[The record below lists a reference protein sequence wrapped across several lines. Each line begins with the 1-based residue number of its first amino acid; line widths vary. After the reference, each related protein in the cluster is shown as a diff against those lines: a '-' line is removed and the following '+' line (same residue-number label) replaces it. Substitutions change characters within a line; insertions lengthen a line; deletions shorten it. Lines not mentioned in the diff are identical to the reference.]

1 MLVYFQNQC
10 KKWIQV
16 ISCCQYKGKWRNANW
31 FLKLGLKTCIHHQ
44 MTPLNSSKSWK
55 GITAA
60 AKTFYLWRSVM
71 HNHPSSFWGGRMLF
85 FYLKGQSNSSMTTT
99 FWLGGLVQWQQY
111 AFGWYCDEVLS
122 TILALSEFI
131 LDIYSFNFNAHFG
144 FQHSHLLE
152 LLFSLV
158 LLCEFLYA
166 SDMPKY
172 FMEMGSHPHDLCSTR
187 SFLISFNYGLSA
199 CLLLLALITLYF
211 VIHLH
216 AV

>member
-1 MLVYFQNQC
+1 MEKCKLIFKVRSKNLHPPPNDSFKFQQIL
-10 KKWIQV
+10 K
-16 ISCCQYKGKWRNANW
+16 RN
-31 FLKLGLKTCIHHQ
+31 
-44 MTPLNSSKSWK
+44 NSSSKNLLPLEVSHAQSPFFLLRGK
-55 GITAA
+55 NA
-60 AKTFYLWRSVM
+60 
-71 HNHPSSFWGGRMLF
+71 F

-166 SDMPKY
+166 IDMPKY
-172 FMEMGSHPHDLCSTR
+172 FMEMGSHLTI
-187 SFLISFNYGLSA
+187 FLMIFVQLGPSLF
-199 CLLLLALITLYF
+199 LLIMDYLLVYCYWR
-211 VIHLH
+211 
-216 AV
+216 

>member
-1 MLVYFQNQC
+1 MEKC
-10 KKWIQV
+10 KLIFKVRSKNLHPPPNDSFKFLQIL
-16 ISCCQYKGKWRNANW
+16 KRN
-31 FLKLGLKTCIHHQ
+31 
-44 MTPLNSSKSWK
+44 NSSSKNLLPLEVSHAQSPFFLLRGK
-55 GITAA
+55 NA
-60 AKTFYLWRSVM
+60 
-71 HNHPSSFWGGRMLF
+71 F

-166 SDMPKY
+166 IDMPKY
-172 FMEMGSHPHDLCSTR
+172 FMEMGSHLTI
-187 SFLISFNYGLSA
+187 FLMIFVQLGPSLF
-199 CLLLLALITLYF
+199 LLIMDYLLVYCYWR
-211 VIHLH
+211 
-216 AV
+216 